1 MGRIIV
7 TYPQVQQLM
16 ALEKGFADE
25 ALLADA
31 AVMLELSLVFPQ
43 IVFSYAAT
51 GPKCSTAS

>member
-1 MGRIIV
+1 
-7 TYPQVQQLM
+7 M
-16 ALEKGFADE
+16 ALEKGFTDE